1 MLRGASLHFRLR
13 AKTAVVY
20 LLRNRSTAHSDIC
33 CFCKLMLD
41 VRCHRQKL
49 TWIYWFFV
57 DFAFQKCWPFQC
69 ITLIDLFEACHI
81 PSHTHT
87 PMRRVREAKQLQSIH
102 TSCPYHYDAISQGTY
117 KACLKRDI
125 SMMICH
131 YIYIYIYYPV
141 VILPFYTFILSPFS
155 YVEASV
161 ASLLFLRHRRGDG
174 SFLVF
179 RSLFQLA
186 RINSRWSKT
195 DGQKWTLKICTKS
208 YDVCYNATTW
218 IFGDVTQKPVSGT
231 SITLRLRS
239 FRLWWKIVSCCFV
252 P

>member
-131 YIYIYIYYPV
+131 YIYIFI
-141 VILPFYTFILSPFS
+141 ILLSSCHFTHLYCP
-155 YVEASV
+155 
-161 ASLLFLRHRRGDG
+161 LFLT
-174 SFLVF
+174 
-179 RSLFQLA
+179 
-186 RINSRWSKT
+186 SKLP
-195 DGQKWTLKICTKS
+195 WLHFFFSAIAE
-208 YDVCYNATTW
+208 ATTAFW
-218 IFGDVTQKPVSGT
+218 SSARSSG
-231 SITLRLRS
+231 
-239 FRLWWKIVSCCFV
+239 WHG
-252 P
+252 